1 MLQLEQESNLL
12 EQSFLSYLER
22 ARAQK
27 QRHNMRINYA
37 RERQQFHRTMDNFHD
52 WKHSIPHEDVEQPPP
67 PPASTAAAAGTSHF
81 HDADLELELELQL
94 GIEPDSY
101 KFTNAIAEARHKL
114 LSELHAPAATH
125 SARPTLPQPAQSQ
138 SLPLM
143 TTTATTTTAMAPS
156 KLVELDQV
164 QSETQLLL
172 HRVEATLARVSKPPS
187 LQLQLELDPPSGAT
201 QTSMEM
207 IGDGVASRKLQRSM
221 AKMQQLFGYNAEE
234 EQPTKPST
242 VLRPWS
248 APTSKLQASF
258 LPSARPHTAPSSLTD
273 IVSPPLAAAA
283 GRVRAGPPNLLG
295 LLDGLSDGSDTT
307 ANSSSL
313 TSLDNRPMPGIGAGV
328 GVGEVYTKLLANAGP
343 TPSPSGTGSTSPSV
357 SASLEFWKRMNL

>member
-27 QRHNMRINYA
+27 QRHNIRASYA
-37 RERQQFHRTMDNFHD
+37 RERQQFHRTMDNFRD
-52 WKHSIPHEDVEQPPP
+52 WKHAIPHDDDPP
-67 PPASTAAAAGTSHF
+67 PPAPAPAAAGPSHY

-114 LSELHAPAATH
+114 LSELHAPAQIH
-125 SARPTLPQPAQSQ
+125 SSRPTPAQPAQSQ
-138 SLPLM
+138 QTLPL
-143 TTTATTTTAMAPS
+143 TTTTTLAPS

-187 LQLQLELDPPSGAT
+187 LQLQLALDPPSGAT
-201 QTSMEM
+201 QTSLEQ
-207 IGDGVASRKLQRSM
+207 IGDGVASGKLQRSM
-221 AKMQQLFGYNAEE
+221 AKMQKLFGYHATE
-234 EQPTKPST
+234 EQQQPKQPATT
-242 VLRPWS
+242 LRPWS
-248 APTSKLQASF
+248 APTSKLTASF
-258 LPSARPHTAPSSLTD
+258 LPSTRPHTAPSSLTD
-273 IVSPPLAAAA
+273 IVSLPLAQGAA
-283 GRVRAGPPNLLG
+283 RVAAVPSNLLG

-313 TSLDNRPMPGIGAGV
+313 TSLDNRPMTGMGG
-328 GVGEVYTKLLANAGP
+328 GVGEVFTKLLANAGP
-343 TPSPSGTGSTSPSV
+343 TPSPSGSGSTSPSV
-357 SASLEFWKRMNL
+357 SASLEFWRRMNL

>member
-27 QRHNMRINYA
+27 QRHNMRTSYA
-37 RERQQFHRTMDNFHD
+37 HERQQFHCTKDNFRD
-52 WKHSIPHEDVEQPPP
+52 RKHSIPHDDVEQTPP
-67 PPASTAAAAGTSHF
+67 PPASTATTGTSHF

-114 LSELHAPAATH
+114 LSKLHAPARTH

-143 TTTATTTTAMAPS
+143 TTTTTTTMAPS

-207 IGDGVASRKLQRSM
+207 IGDGVASQKLQRSM

-234 EQPTKPST
+234 EQPKQPST

-273 IVSPPLAAAA
+273 IDSPPLAATAA
-283 GRVRAGPPNLLG
+283 RVRAAPPNLLG
-295 LLDGLSDGSDTT
+295 LLDGLSDGNDTT

-313 TSLDNRPMPGIGAGV
+313 TSLDNRPMTGIGDGA

-343 TPSPSGTGSTSPSV
+343 TPSPSGTGSTSPSI